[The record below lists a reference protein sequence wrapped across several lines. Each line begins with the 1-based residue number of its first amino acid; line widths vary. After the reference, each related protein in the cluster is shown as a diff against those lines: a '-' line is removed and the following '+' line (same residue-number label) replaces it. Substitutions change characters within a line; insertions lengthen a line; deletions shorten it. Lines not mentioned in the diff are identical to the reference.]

1 MIAVKDD
8 ERFQNGAREYA
19 EYLKTPEGR
28 LRTDLAFANLRNLL
42 PSRPNVAMQALD
54 IGCGTGT
61 IGLRLAQLG
70 WQVCL
75 LDSSQ
80 AMLDIARH
88 TAEKSAIADRVTFQ
102 HGDAAQ
108 LTNLFPAATFD
119 VVVCHNVLEFAE
131 APAVVLRGAVR
142 ALRNQA
148 AILSVVVRNQAGEVI
163 KAALQAGDLAAAEV
177 NLTAESAC
185 ESLYGGSVRLFTPDA
200 LLALLR
206 AESLAPIAQRGIR
219 VLADYLPSSVSRSD
233 EYQRILELEKK
244 LGDRPEFARMARYT
258 QILARRME
266 TDA

>member
-1 MIAVKDD
+1 MITVKDD

-19 EYLKTPEGR
+19 SYLETPEGR
-28 LRTDLAFANLRNLL
+28 LRTDLAFANLRDLL
-42 PSRPNVAMQALD
+42 PSQPNIAMHALD

-61 IGLRLAQLG
+61 IGLRLAQFG
-70 WQVCL
+70 CQVCL

-88 TAEKSAIADRVTFQ
+88 TAEKNAIADRVTLQ
-102 HGDAAQ
+102 HGEASQ
-108 LTNLFPAATFD
+108 LANLLPAASFD
-119 VVVCHNVLEFAE
+119 IIVCHNVLEFAE
-131 APAVVLRGAVR
+131 DPAVVLRGAAR
-142 ALRNQA
+142 ALRNQT

-185 ESLYGGSVRLFTPDA
+185 ESLYGGSVRLFTPDT

-206 AESLAPIAQRGIR
+206 AESLAPIAERGIR

-244 LGDRPEFARMARYT
+244 LGYRTEFARVARYT
-258 QILARRME
+258 QIVARSVE
-266 TDA
+266 TGA